1 MNTNDRINKII
12 QQFLDS
18 KGDYS
23 YLKPIIHIDRG
34 YGVCR
39 KFGFDPT
46 DGKFKSYDAPPRF
59 KDDSKRI
66 KFIKK
71 LNQDITNYNE
81 KIDISQHPEIDSFPY
96 YSFLVIRDGY
106 ELVDKILS
114 VEIHDEL
121 LYEHIQDEDF
131 VPRFNKTI
139 YDFLK
144 YKKEELEAE
153 GRWSND
159 NIFYKPFQ
167 AFGDWFDKQ
176 PEYVD
181 AKPYDIGIYK
191 KDVSDD
197 LHYIAQDCSDKH
209 EEDRIKFPTKRDA
222 YEEWCGLHTCKGK
235 KVTIQQLEDAFSRG
249 KRRGKFDTEHNKPL
263 LEKHP
268 E

>member
-1 MNTNDRINKII
+1 
-12 QQFLDS
+12 QFLDS
-18 KGDYS
+18 KGNYDS
-23 YLKPIIHIDRG
+23 LKPIIHIDRG

-131 VPRFNKTI
+131 VPRFNRTI
-139 YDFLK
+139 YEYIIL
-144 YKKEELEAE
+144 KKESAQAE
-153 GRWSND
+153 DRWD
-159 NIFYKPFQ
+159 EKNIWYTPYRN
-167 AFGDWFDKQ
+167 FGDWFDRHPQ
-176 PEYVD
+176 YGD
-181 AKPYDIGIYK
+181 AKPYFEEIADCDIGVSIDGEHRNAVQMVK
-191 KDVSDD
+191 K
-197 LHYIAQDCSDKH
+197 LTRQ
-209 EEDRIKFPTKRDA
+209 
-222 YEEWCGLHTCKGK
+222 
-235 KVTIQQLEDAFSRG
+235 
-249 KRRGKFDTEHNKPL
+249 NKAL
-263 LEKHP
+263 KIHR
-268 E
+268 

>member
-1 MNTNDRINKII
+1 MNSNDQIINII

-18 KGDYS
+18 KGNYD

-131 VPRFNKTI
+131 VPRFNRTI
-139 YDFLK
+139 YEYIIL
-144 YKKEELEAE
+144 KKESAQAE
-153 GRWSND
+153 DRWN
-159 NIFYKPFQ
+159 NKYIFYNPYMNFS
-167 AFGDWFDKQ
+167 DWFDKHPQ
-176 PEYVD
+176 DVD
-181 AKPYDIGIYK
+181 AKPYFYSTSGKINWEEPLWK
-191 KDVSDD
+191 LALKMRQRKDGGDFKT
-197 LHYIAQDCSDKH
+197 YM
-209 EEDRIKFPTKRDA
+209 DA
-222 YEEWCGLHTCKGK
+222 YRYAVRQYNYYGEPIKSPEKLVKAY
-235 KVTIQQLEDAFSRG
+235 ENARG
-249 KRRGKFDTEHNKPL
+249 QMPKEIVDYLDG
-263 LEKHP
+263 
-268 E
+268 